1 MSHILSLNFRKGHH
15 VPEFPVMLADAA
27 RNGKI
32 KSCVGVVIGL
42 IDTMHQGRA
51 IVRSHGTFTV
61 AHHAVLKKKV
71 APLSQCC
78 F

>member
-32 KSCVGVVIGL
+32 KS
-42 IDTMHQGRA
+42 
-51 IVRSHGTFTV
+51 
-61 AHHAVLKKKV
+61 
-71 APLSQCC
+71 
-78 F
+78 